1 MNRLWALISDKMR
14 LIFKKENS
22 HGGVDMNFI
31 IAIII
36 SLPSTLP
43 RIPFV
48 VNDGAVSSIPDLPY
62 GALFN
67 PSLLSTLSRGSIL
80 YKLSMYD
87 TNWFMASMTS
97 HSLFLSI
104 PKRKLSAAL
113 HLKYTSK
120 SPGIM
125 PAAEMGIFPSGKQE
139 HILAALMGS
148 ARWGKGSYGLALKL
162 SEKIG
167 GKWKNFLLKPE
178 HVHESDLYIDVGTH
192 YGHDHVD
199 LGLSLRDLK
208 LSGKGEVPF
217 YEPRPFL
224 RIGTAYHQAFI
235 ENLRVTFSFDLEH
248 SLQGKREIRSF
259 QLVTFEI
266 YRPTGE
272 TGMGLILGFNNYG
285 KDEIVFIPLIP
296 TTFVKKNN
304 LFSANL
310 WGIQVVIAKRLT
322 LQLTSG
328 GDDTSFGAAL
338 RL

>member
-1 MNRLWALISDKMR
+1 MNIML
-14 LIFKKENS
+14 
-22 HGGVDMNFI
+22 
-31 IAIII
+31 AIII
-36 SLPSTLP
+36 SLTSDLP

-48 VNDGAVSSIPDLPY
+48 VNDGAVSSISDLPY

-67 PSLLSTLSRGSIL
+67 PSLLTTLSRGSVF
-80 YKLSMYD
+80 YKLSRYD
-87 TNWFMASMTS
+87 IKWFEASMTS

-104 PKRKLSAAL
+104 PKRELSAAL
-113 HLKYTSK
+113 YLKYTYK
-120 SPGIM
+120 STGIM
-125 PAAEMGIFPSGKQE
+125 PVVGLGRLPFGKQE

-148 ARWGKGSYGLALKL
+148 ARWKEGSYGLALKL

-167 GKWKNFLLKPE
+167 EKWKDFRLEPE
-178 HVHESDLYIDVGTH
+178 HVHESDLYIDIGTH

-208 LSGKGEVPF
+208 LLGKGELLF

-224 RIGTAYHQAFI
+224 RIGTAYHQTFRK
-235 ENLRVTFSFDLEH
+235 NLRVTLSFDLEH
-248 SLQGKREIRSF
+248 SLQGEREIHSF
-259 QLVTFEI
+259 QLLTFEI
-266 YRPTGE
+266 YRPTRK

-285 KDEIVFIPLIP
+285 KDDIVFIPLIP

-322 LQLTSG
+322 FQLTSE
-328 GDDTSFGAAL
+328 GDDTSFGVAL

>member
-1 MNRLWALISDKMR
+1 MNRLWALISDKMG
-14 LIFKKENS
+14 LIFKKIIRM
-22 HGGVDMNFI
+22 GGVDMNFI

-36 SLPSTLP
+36 SLPSALP

-48 VNDGAVSSIPDLPY
+48 VNDGAVSSISDLPE

-80 YKLSMYD
+80 YKLSIYNL
-87 TNWFMASMTS
+87 NWFGASMTS
-97 HSLFLSI
+97 HSLLFSI
-104 PKRKLSAAL
+104 PKSKISTASY
-113 HLKYTSK
+113 LKYTSK
-120 SPGIM
+120 SPGTM
-125 PAAEMGIFPSGKQE
+125 PVVGVEAFPFGKQE
-139 HILAALMGS
+139 HILATLMGS
-148 ARWGKGSYGLALKL
+148 ARWKRGSYGLALKL

-167 GKWKNFLLKPE
+167 EKWKDFRLEPE
-178 HVHESDLYIDVGTH
+178 QVHESDLYIDIGTH

-208 LSGKGEVPF
+208 LLGKGEVPF
-217 YEPRPFL
+217 YDPKPFL

-266 YRPTGE
+266 YRPTRE

-285 KDEIVFIPLIP
+285 EDEIVFIPLIP

-304 LFSANL
+304 PFAANL
-310 WGIQVVIAKRLT
+310 WGIQVVVAKRLT

-328 GDDTSFGAAL
+328 GDNTSFGAAL

>member
-1 MNRLWALISDKMR
+1 
-14 LIFKKENS
+14 
-22 HGGVDMNFI
+22 MNFI
-31 IAIII
+31 IAIIV
-36 SLPSTLP
+36 SLPSALP

-48 VNDGAVSSIPDLPY
+48 VNDGAVSSIPDLPVS
-62 GALFN
+62 ALFN
-67 PSLLSTLSRGSIL
+67 PSLLTTLSRSSVF
-80 YKLSMYD
+80 YKFSKYD

-104 PKRKLSAAL
+104 PERKLSAAL

-162 SEKIG
+162 SEKID
-167 GKWKNFLLKPE
+167 GKRKNFLLKPE
-178 HVHESDLYIDVGTH
+178 HVHESDLYIDIGTH
-192 YGHDHVD
+192 YGYDHVD

-208 LSGKGEVPF
+208 LFSGKGEVPF

-224 RIGTAYHQAFI
+224 RIGTAYHQAFKK
-235 ENLRVTFSFDLEH
+235 NFRVTFSFDLEH
-248 SLQGKREIRSF
+248 SLQGEREIHSF

-266 YRPTGE
+266 YRPTRK
-272 TGMGLILGFNNYG
+272 TGIGLILGFNNYG
-285 KDEIVFIPLIP
+285 KDDIVFIPLIP

-304 LFSANL
+304 PFAANL
-310 WGIQVVIAKRLT
+310 WGIQVVMAKRLT
-322 LQLTSG
+322 VQLTSE

-338 RL
+338 NL